1 MITTAT
7 LLAALM
13 CWGLG
18 WIGLALIERVTSSG
32 SSGVPQASR
41 TEQHAL
47 AVLLGITLW
56 VFVLTALG
64 HVTALAVLPAW
75 LAWGLGA
82 ACAIVGT
89 RCALRARGRQPK
101 IDLPDRCRPLDRV
114 AVGVA
119 LGFLGFAVVYASTM
133 PVHIFDPVFH
143 FAFKGKLL
151 WHEGLLGPGWT
162 DVEGPIGRVI
172 THPDYPPGVGA
183 LECLLAWPS
192 GGLAIHAARPLF
204 ALFVLATAGFLWG
217 RLRRVGSGPAAL
229 GLLVWSSLPFLF
241 YSRLPHPDWLKG
253 TYGLLFGTEAGQARF
268 GDGPLEDGTPGRWT
282 QPDGWTLDGAG
293 DLPLAALFSVGA
305 WLLFAALAGRVRR
318 DTEAAPEGQVEADA
332 QQERTA
338 RHNALLGGLLLGGG
352 ALMKNEGL
360 ALLPVAMVAAGLA
373 WLVTRGRPPL
383 RQTAARA
390 GLALGAA
397 LVVASPWLIARG
409 AVPTIGEDY
418 PSRLSPSGL
427 AAAWNAEQETG
438 FGPDGRPERAPIPA
452 IVASGFQDA
461 VTHIPRFG
469 LLWLAAFTALVLRAR
484 RLVAPRAPTPW
495 TAAGWT
501 LLGAF
506 ALYALVLF
514 VTPWN
519 LTALFRTAIPD
530 RLIFHVAPLAIL
542 LIAAAFAPSE
552 ER

>member
-1 MITTAT
+1 MITAAT

-18 WIGLALIERVTSSG
+18 WIGLGLLARVSG
-32 SSGVPQASR
+32 AGLGGPRV
-41 TEQHAL
+41 EQHAL

-56 VFVLTALG
+56 VFALTALG
-64 HVTALAVLPAW
+64 HVTALAVLPVW
-75 LAWGLGA
+75 LAWGLGVVCVA
-82 ACAIVGT
+82 VGA
-89 RCALRARGRQPK
+89 RGALRARRVQPVFTAPGRCG
-101 IDLPDRCRPLDRV
+101 LLERG

-119 LGFLGFAVVYASTM
+119 LAFLGFAVVYAATM

-183 LECLLAWPS
+183 LECLVAWPT
-192 GGLAIHAARPLF
+192 GALAIHAARPLF
-204 ALFVLATAGFLWG
+204 ALFVLATGGFLWG
-217 RLRRVGSGPAAL
+217 RLRRRGPGPAAL
-229 GLLVWSSLPFLF
+229 GLLLWSSLPFLF

-268 GDGPLEDGTPGRWT
+268 GSGPMEDGAPGRWT
-282 QPDGWTLDGAG
+282 QADGWTLDGAG

-305 WLLFAALAGRVRR
+305 WLVFAALAVRAR
-318 DTEAAPEGQVEADA
+318 ADAGAALVPAEADDSGRA
-332 QQERTA
+332 EPLTAHSSPSAISAAHGSLADAELEFERQRAA
-338 RHNALLGGLLLGGG
+338 RHDALLGGLLLGGG

-360 ALLPVAMVAAGLA
+360 ALLPVALVAAALA

-383 RQTAARA
+383 VPTLRRA

-397 LVVASPWLIARG
+397 LVVASPWLVARS

-418 PSRLSPSGL
+418 PSRLSPAGL
-427 AAAWNAEQETG
+427 AAAWSTEQETG

-452 IVASGFQDA
+452 IVAGGFTDA

-469 LLWLAAFTALVLRAR
+469 LLWLAAFAALLVRAR
-484 RLVAPRAPTPW
+484 RLIRPRAPTPW
-495 TAAGWT
+495 TAAAWT

-506 ALYALVLF
+506 ALYAWSCSSPRG
-514 VTPWN
+514 T
-519 LTALFRTAIPD
+519 
-530 RLIFHVAPLAIL
+530 
-542 LIAAAFAPSE
+542 
-552 ER
+552 